1 MHIDI
6 GRQLG
11 AVNRGVVDREVEGK
25 PAKATTMAQT
35 YATSPHDLW
44 TAITTADRIPR
55 WLAPIEGD
63 LRLGGRYQLKGNAGG
78 TILVC
83 EPPRHLRVTW
93 EFGGGMSWVE
103 AWIEPLAAESSRLTV
118 EHLAFVD
125 DHWKKFGPG
134 AVGVGWDLMLAGL
147 NRHLGGGAAV
157 KPDEAMAW
165 MMSDEG
171 KSFMRQSSA
180 AWCAADIAGGS
191 DPDEA
196 NAAGARTIAAY
207 TGA

>member
-11 AVNRGVVDREVEGK
+11 AVNRGVINREVDGK

-35 YATSPHDLW
+35 YATSPDDLW
-44 TAITTADRIPR
+44 DAITTVDRIPR

-103 AWIEPLAAESSRLTV
+103 ARIEQLAAQSSRLTV

-125 DHWKKFGPG
+125 EHWKKFGPG
-134 AVGVGWDLMLAGL
+134 ATGVGWDLMLAGL
-147 NRHLGGGAAV
+147 DRHLGGGAAV

-171 KSFMRQSSA
+171 KSFMGQSSA
-180 AWCAADIAGGS
+180 AWRAADIASGT

-196 NAAGARTIAAY
+196 TAAGARTIAAY

>member
-1 MHIDI
+1 MNIDI

-11 AVNRGVVDREVEGK
+11 AVTRGVSNREVEGK
-25 PAKATTMAQT
+25 PARAVTMVQT
-35 YATSPHDLW
+35 YATSPGDLW
-44 TAITTADRIPR
+44 SAITTADRIPR

-78 TILVC
+78 EILVC
-83 EPPRHLRVTW
+83 EPPRHVRVTW

-103 AWIEPLAAESSRLTV
+103 AWIESLTAKSSRLTI

-125 DHWKKFGPG
+125 EHWKKFGPG
-134 AVGVGWDLMLAGL
+134 AVGIGWDLMLAGL
-147 NRHLGGGAAV
+147 DRHLESGASV
-157 KPDEAMAW
+157 NPEEGMAW

-171 KSFMRQSSA
+171 KAFMRQSSD
-180 AWCAADIAGGS
+180 AWCAADIAGGAE
-191 DPDEA
+191 PNGA
-196 NAAGARTIAAY
+196 KAAAVQTIAAY

>member
-11 AVNRGVVDREVEGK
+11 AVNRGVTNREVDGK
-25 PAKATTMAQT
+25 PAKATSMAQT
-35 YATSPHDLW
+35 YATSPDDLW
-44 TAITTADRIPR
+44 SAITTAERIAR
-55 WLAPIEGD
+55 WLAPIDGD

-103 AWIEPLAAESSRLTV
+103 AWIEPLDAQSSRLTV

-125 DHWKKFGPG
+125 EHWKKFGPG

-147 NRHLGGGAAV
+147 KRHLGGGAAV
-157 KPDEAMAW
+157 TPDEAMAW

-171 KSFMRQSSA
+171 KSFMGQSSA

-196 NAAGARTIAAY
+196 KAAGARTITAY